1 MGIVSHVGSDKSP
14 LGKLLLLQVL
24 IEMSEVLDLASLGL
38 ILDDRVVKHERV
50 VLADIVVCISILV
63 GVIVALVAGVWQ
75 VLLVL
80 APRDTLGVEKINNGG
95 DIFRDLVEVVIVHSK
110 GVTTGS
116 GTVIGLRRVR
126 QSIEVGTV
134 FEVRLYWY
142 KI

>member
-1 MGIVSHVGSDKSP
+1 
-14 LGKLLLLQVL
+14 
-24 IEMSEVLDLASLGL
+24 MSEVLDLASLGL
-38 ILDDRVVKHERV
+38 VLDDRVVKHERV
-50 VLADIVVCISILV
+50 VLADIVACISILV

-80 APRDTLGVEKINNGG
+80 APRDTLGIEKINNGG

-110 GVTTGS
+110 GVTAGS
-116 GTVIGLRRVR
+116 GTVIGLRGVS